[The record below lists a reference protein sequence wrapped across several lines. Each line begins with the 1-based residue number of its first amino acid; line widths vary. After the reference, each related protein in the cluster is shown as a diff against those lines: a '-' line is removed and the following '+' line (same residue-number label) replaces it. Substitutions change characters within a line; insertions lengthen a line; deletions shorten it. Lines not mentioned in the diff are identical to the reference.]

1 MQLTPCRVTLY
12 GRCRSLHH
20 TLDTQG
26 RMQEQ
31 VSEAGGM
38 GASPGRMHVCGP
50 DAGGMG
56 DVGAP
61 VCPGGSRAL
70 SMLMHPQHPC
80 CQTQVRSHTRGP
92 AAARAGQGTHS
103 THAVSHWSAY
113 MQAPD
118 APNAPQALRT
128 PGPMRA
134 GPLGCR
140 RTACRG
146 G

>member
-80 CQTQVRSHTRGP
+80 CQTQVRAHAFGSNGP

-103 THAVSHWSAY
+103 TDAVSHWFAY

-118 APNAPQALRT
+118 APNAP
-128 PGPMRA
+128 
-134 GPLGCR
+134 
-140 RTACRG
+140 
-146 G
+146 